1 MNGKYALVLTF
12 TMQVDRFVDVD
23 NGCETVV
30 FVDMTNHPQRDV
42 VKEGWFYN
50 PYKNEFFEE
59 NPGDI
64 PIPYTKPSNEP
75 LDEATALVID
85 TRLTAEQSQATLEIL
100 TKKN

>member
-1 MNGKYALVLTF
+1 MNRKYALVLTF

-30 FVDMTNHPQRDV
+30 FVDMTNHPQRDT

-50 PYKNEFFEE
+50 PYNNTFYEE

-75 LDEATALVID
+75 LDEATAMAIES
-85 TRLTAEQSQATLEIL
+85 RLTAEQTLAMTEIIA
-100 TKKN
+100 KKK